1 VEASVSKTGR
11 LVVSHEAPVT
21 SGFGAEV
28 AAAVAARC
36 FLRLQAP
43 PVRVCG
49 WDTPF
54 PGVLEPAYL
63 PTQARVVDA
72 ARAVARF

>member
-1 VEASVSKTGR
+1 MARTGR
-11 LVVSHEAPVT
+11 LVVSHEAPQT

-28 AAAVAARC
+28 AASIAARC
-36 FLRLQAP
+36 FLRLEAP

-54 PGVLEPAYL
+54 PGVLEGAYL

-72 ARAVARF
+72 VRGVVRF